1 LKTAPTKVIGFMTDF
16 DVKDDAVG
24 ICKAVMD
31 GVAPGVRIIDI
42 THQSEPYNIAMGARF
57 LAGSAPY
64 FPKDAVFVVVIDPG
78 VGSTRKAIIA
88 KSRAGQFFV
97 LPDNGLLTLIQDR
110 DGIAEAHEITNPAWM
125 IGSGI
130 SSTFHGRD
138 IFSPAGAHLAR
149 GDDWTP
155 GRPRARREQAGPP
168 RPEERNVDGR
178 GLHGQVIGTDGP
190 FGNLVLNV
198 PAETFAQ
205 LGYKLGDQVPVT
217 LAGKSYVFPFVKTF
231 SDVPVGKEL
240 FYIDSRGRWG
250 WHQPGQ
256 FFRGL
261 QVGAGA
267 ELTIPLI
274 ILAVQSGLQVFEG
287 ALDLR
292 DLNLALR
299 VAAQH
304 IDDAGMICRM
314 DLLGARRRAEEAGSP
329 TQLVL
334 IGLDGKGCVPGVRV
348 RLAIKGGHQVLN
360 GNCICLGNF

>member
-1 LKTAPTKVIGFMTDF
+1 MRKPKTILLGAAMAAALAWTAAAQQPAPAPTKVIGFMTDF

-42 THQSEPYNIAMGARF
+42 THQSEPYNIAMGARL
-57 LAGSAPY
+57 LAESAPY

-88 KSRAGQFFV
+88 KSRVGQFFV

-110 DGIAEAHEITNPAWM
+110 DGIVEAHEITNPAWM

-149 GDDWTP
+149 GDDF
-155 GRPRARREQAGPP
+155 GQAGPSLDVTKLV
-168 RPEERNVDGR
+168 RLDLKNATVDEK

-205 LGYKLGDQVPVT
+205 LGYKLGDLVPVT
-217 LAGKSYVFPFVKTF
+217 LDGKSYAFPLVKTF

-240 FYIDSRGRWG
+240 FFIDSRGRLSLG
-250 WHQPGQ
+250 INQGN
-256 FFRGL
+256 FAAAYK
-261 QVGAGA
+261 VGEGA
-267 ELTIPLI
+267 ELTIP
-274 ILAVQSGLQVFEG
+274 
-287 ALDLR
+287 
-292 DLNLALR
+292 
-299 VAAQH
+299 
-304 IDDAGMICRM
+304 
-314 DLLGARRRAEEAGSP
+314 
-329 TQLVL
+329 
-334 IGLDGKGCVPGVRV
+334 K
-348 RLAIKGGHQVLN
+348 K
-360 GNCICLGNF
+360 